1 MAIAKYNDKN
11 LPAGKDAAL
20 SFYEWARKAAKEHGA
35 ASTIS
40 TYDKSASN
48 KSYVLQ
54 YFGTWGEVLTAA
66 RANALAEKVTEKE
79 IKAVD
84 YKVQNPEE
92 YAKKQAAAEA
102 KKKADEAAAKKAAEE
117 KAAYEKANRKS
128 TDKDFI
134 SWIKTQ
140 YHNPEDE
147 ISNFNKLT
155 LKYTVP
161 SGIKTWGDWYK
172 YAGLE
177 TAPVKPVEKPA
188 APKPKTEYEKN
199 LEAMGAAYQADRTTP
214 EQQAAADERS
224 RAMSMDYFIKI
235 LDKEK
240 PGSQKYNDA
249 LAGLK
254 KVSAES
260 AAAFEEKKKTETAV
274 TTKEKASQRQKLV
287 DALQRAKDYGTP
299 EQRKKAQ
306 DALNDFDG
314 KNPTVAKDAGKD
326 NAPEVRYG
334 PNGESLVP
342 GTPAY
347 EKGST
352 VKPGA
357 TGGNT
362 GGATGGNTG
371 GNTGGA
377 TGGNT
382 GGNTGGSSGGTQT
395 PPAMGPGSDP
405 KGVWISALKQT
416 FKTGIDDPKQKKQI
430 DDLIAKA
437 KQEKWNEAT
446 FMEAM
451 KNTSWW
457 QATFPTLR
465 QFFLDSH
472 DPRNA
477 ATFAQTMV
485 NKYDSVVANMDL
497 LGIKVNDIDPV
508 TGKVIDNRE
517 IIKGIA
523 AQALQ
528 NGWDDNQIKQHLATK
543 SEIIFTG
550 GGQLGGYLDQIKRQA
565 LNYGIS
571 LDANQLSTINHDL
584 LNPMDGKDA
593 QWYLNNIKQQA
604 IDANPAF
611 ASSLKEGRTLYDVTS
626 SYRKTM
632 SDLLEVD
639 PTNITWNDLMSKV
652 MNKDKGVAYTLS
664 DFTKQVKQDPLW
676 QKTKNAKE
684 TYSNMALD
692 LMKQFGFMG

>member
-1 MAIAKYNDKN
+1 MALAKYNDKN

-20 SFYEWARKAAKEHGA
+20 SFYEYARKAAKEHGA

-54 YFGTWGEVLTAA
+54 YFDTWGEVLAAA
-66 RANALAEKVTEKE
+66 RSNAVAEKVTDKE

-92 YAKKQAAAEA
+92 YAKKQKAAEA
-102 KKKADEAAAKKAAEE
+102 KKKADEDAAKKAAEA
-117 KAAYEKANRKS
+117 KAAEEKANRKS
-128 TDKDFI
+128 NDPKFI
-134 SWIKTQ
+134 DWIKTQ

-147 ISNFNKLT
+147 ISNLNKLT
-155 LKYTVP
+155 LKYVVP

-177 TAPVKPVEKPA
+177 TPPVKAAEKPA
-188 APKPKTEYEKN
+188 EPKAKTEYELN
-199 LEAMGAAYQADRTTP
+199 LERMAGAYNADRTTP
-214 EQQAAADERS
+214 DQKAAADDRS

-235 LDKEK
+235 LNKEK
-240 PGSQKYNDA
+240 PGSTAYNNA

-260 AAAFEEKKKTETAV
+260 AAAFEQKNKAQSAV
-274 TTKEKASQRQKLV
+274 KSEENASKRQKLV

-299 EQRKKAQ
+299 DQRKKAQ
-306 DALNDFDG
+306 DALNNFDG
-314 KNPTVAKDAGKD
+314 ANPTVAPAAGKD

-342 GTPAY
+342 GTSAY
-347 EKGST
+347 EKGTTIKPSGSST
-352 VKPGA
+352 TGGNTGRT

-371 GNTGGA
+371 GST
-377 TGGNT
+377 
-382 GGNTGGSSGGTQT
+382 SSGGVQT
-395 PPAMGPGSDP
+395 PPAMGAGSDP
-405 KGVWISALKQT
+405 KGIWISALKQT
-416 FKTGIDDPKQKKQI
+416 FATGIDDPKQKKQI
-430 DDLIAKA
+430 DDLIATA
-437 KQEKWNEAT
+437 KTQKWNEAT
-446 FMEAM
+446 FMEAI
-451 KNTSWW
+451 KNTAWW
-457 QATFPTLR
+457 QQTFPTLR
-465 QFFLDSH
+465 QFFIDSH

-477 ATFAQTMV
+477 ATFAQSML
-485 NKYDSVVANMDL
+485 NKIDTIQAKMDL

-508 TGKVIDNRE
+508 TGKVVNNTE

-523 AQALQ
+523 AQAMQ
-528 NGWDDNQIKQHLATK
+528 NGWDDNQLSQHLATK

-550 GGQLGGYLDQIKRQA
+550 GGTLGSYVDQIKRQA
-565 LNYGIS
+565 LNYGLS
-571 LDANQLSTINHDL
+571 LDKNELDTINHDL
-584 LNPMDGKDA
+584 LNPTDGKDA
-593 QWYLNNIKQQA
+593 QWYLNNIKQKS

-611 ASSLKEGRTLYDVTS
+611 AASLKEGRTLYDVTGA
-626 SYRKTM
+626 YRKQM
-632 SDLLEVD
+632 ADLLEID

-652 MNKDKGVAYTLS
+652 MNKDKGVAYTFA

-676 QKTKNAKE
+676 QRTKNAKE
-684 TYSNMALD
+684 TYSNTALD
-692 LMKQFGFMG
+692 LMKQFGFLG